1 MLIVLSCRSKR
12 YAMIYQSLLFTC
24 ICLGVLACINPGSK
38 QTSTSSIPATE
49 DTLAQMPGSGSKTAV
64 STDEQLFKTAFG
76 SFKTAVEQNN
86 EDQLKGM
93 VNFPLQTSKEEG
105 TLTQADF
112 HTHYNTVFNADVRRL
127 LPKAGEDNI
136 AVVDTANMEN
146 YYRNLRK
153 VTDKD
158 GKLFEVYTQFPEKS
172 TNAENYFAFVFGK
185 VKGEYKAVGYYS
197 KWPVNN

>member
-1 MLIVLSCRSKR
+1 MLIVLPRDQKR
-12 YAMIYQSLLFTC
+12 DAMIYQSLLFS
-24 ICLGVLACINPGSK
+24 CLCVGVFACNNPGTK

-86 EDQLKGM
+86 QDQLKSM

-105 TLTQADF
+105 SLTQADF
-112 HTHYNTVFNADVRRL
+112 HTQYNAIFTADVRRL
-127 LPKAGEDNI
+127 LPKAGEDNV

-158 GKLFEVYTQFPEKS
+158 GKLFEVYTQFPEKN

-185 VKGEYKAVGYYS
+185 VNGEYKAVGYYS
-197 KWPVNN
+197 KWPVNY